1 MEGGI
6 CQDLSLFLHEGWTGL
21 ENKLG
26 GRQRNAIAL
35 SANRSTC
42 QWFGGLCFSWFGAL
56 NVGCTRYPT
65 GCSLPTGN
73 SFGRDPSLLET

>member
-26 GRQRNAIAL
+26 GRQRNAIAYLPIDPPANGLVVFVSHGLGL
-35 SANRSTC
+35 SM
-42 QWFGGLCFSWFGAL
+42 
-56 NVGCTRYPT
+56 
-65 GCSLPTGN
+65 
-73 SFGRDPSLLET
+73 